1 MTEDRFVDIETRI
14 AHQDQLLHE
23 LNDALTKQQDA
34 IMRLERLCDSIVERL
49 RAMAESMPAAG
60 AGDERPPHY

>member
-23 LNDALTKQQDA
+23 LNDVITKQQDS
-34 IMRLERLCDSIVERL
+34 ILRLERLCESIVERV
-49 RAMAESMPAAG
+49 RALADTQPAAG